1 VDDRFDL
8 VLRQREAT
16 EAELER
22 RTLAHRRRVARLRS
36 GTELRLAARGGKGKK
51 AAAAATRPLDF
62 LALGDS
68 WFEYPLDGNTP
79 SVNTAIIPQL
89 AQIGSP
95 PPVILNHGLHGQATT
110 AVLKYENQERIISAV
125 TDPSQW
131 VNRKP
136 DAILVSMGGDDIC
149 GDQFAI
155 YLDYMG
161 SGLNASRFQGAL
173 DSVEASYRDLFAL
186 RDAVARGTP
195 IFAHCYDYAI
205 PNGVA
210 TFCAGPWLQ
219 PSLEFSGYDLAAGL
233 KIVSTMIDGFA
244 ARLQRLASE
253 KNNNFVLVDTRK
265 TLQRVWG
272 PPMGWANE
280 LHPYPPGFMALAE
293 KFLAALRK
301 HFPKGAI

>member
-1 VDDRFDL
+1 M
-8 VLRQREAT
+8 
-16 EAELER
+16 
-22 RTLAHRRRVARLRS
+22 
-36 GTELRLAARGGKGKK
+36 
-51 AAAAATRPLDF
+51 
-62 LALGDS
+62 
-68 WFEYPLDGNTP
+68 
-79 SVNTAIIPQL
+79 NTAIIPQL
-89 AQIGSP
+89 SQIGSP

-161 SGLNASRFQGAL
+161 SGLNAARFQGAL

-244 ARLQRLASE
+244 ARLQKLAGHRTA
-253 KNNNFVLVDTRK
+253 KAFDAGDTIADLGNR
-265 TLQRVWG
+265 TYFTSLDARADRVQ
-272 PPMGWANE
+272 
-280 LHPYPPGFMALAE
+280 L
-293 KFLAALRK
+293 
-301 HFPKGAI
+301 